1 LRVWKKSALLAGGI
15 SKSYGNLVL
24 NLPEF
29 GGSSGE
35 KSNFRFSYS
44 CLISIFCL
52 IWSIKKIKMIFPL
65 MQRMRRLVFTAVLM
79 YNPLWSIVMDRYAAF
94 KGGG

>member
-1 LRVWKKSALLAGGI
+1 MAGGN

-24 NLPEF
+24 NLAEF
-29 GGSSGE
+29 GGNSGGE
-35 KSNFRFSYS
+35 SNFSFSYS

-52 IWSIKKIKMIFPL
+52 IWSIKKIKTIFPL

-79 YNPLWSIVMDRYAAF
+79 YNPLW
-94 KGGG
+94 